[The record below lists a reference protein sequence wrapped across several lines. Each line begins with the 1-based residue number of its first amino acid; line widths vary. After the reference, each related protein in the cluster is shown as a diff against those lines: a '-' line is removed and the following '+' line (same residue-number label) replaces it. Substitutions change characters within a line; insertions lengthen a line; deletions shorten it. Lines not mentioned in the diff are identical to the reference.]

1 MHIRLVTDYRRAS
14 RKGTTEGNTLFT
26 ESPEPCTPP
35 AFAHRRALSYTLR
48 TGRDAT
54 RMKVEGGW
62 MDGDTDSLRGRLTF
76 LDRSDTPFVQN
87 RTAMVLLAAA
97 TIAVMSW
104 LDSRYGSYISFTAL
118 YLIPVAVV
126 AWYIGRNGARI
137 AALVAGLAKVAADLF
152 TAVTPQPAVAV
163 VWNAA
168 TIIVLSMVVG
178 EVLTRLHAALDA
190 EHDLVR
196 TDALSALP
204 NTRSFHEL
212 AVIELERARR
222 YRRTFTIAVMDLDHF
237 KSVND
242 TLGHDVGDRLI
253 RDVAHAL
260 RSNLR
265 KVDVVARLGGDEFTL
280 MLPETDAEQAQMAL
294 SHVRIALRGL
304 DDAYGP
310 DVKASIGAVTF
321 RTAPETVGDMLRLAD
336 TAMYRAKSAGRD
348 RIEAITMP
356 EDVTRLE
363 ELEITA
369 MHEAVAEPE
378 PAS

>member
-1 MHIRLVTDYRRAS
+1 
-14 RKGTTEGNTLFT
+14 
-26 ESPEPCTPP
+26 
-35 AFAHRRALSYTLR
+35 
-48 TGRDAT
+48 
-54 RMKVEGGW
+54 
-62 MDGDTDSLRGRLTF
+62 MDRDTDSLRGRLAF
-76 LDRSDTPFVQN
+76 LDRSDTPLVQN
-87 RTAMVLLAAA
+87 RTAMVLLAIA

-104 LDSRYGSYISFTAL
+104 LNSRYGSYISFTAL

-126 AWYIGRNGARI
+126 AWYIGRAGGRV

-163 VWNAA
+163 IWNAA

-190 EHDLVR
+190 EHDLAR
-196 TDALSALP
+196 TDALSGLP

-212 AVIELERARR
+212 AVVELERARR

-280 MLPETDAEQAQMAL
+280 MLPETDAEQAQVAL

-336 TAMYRAKSAGRD
+336 TAMYRAKAAGRD

-356 EDVTRLE
+356 EDATRLE

-369 MHEAVAEPE
+369 MHEAVPEPE

>member
-1 MHIRLVTDYRRAS
+1 
-14 RKGTTEGNTLFT
+14 
-26 ESPEPCTPP
+26 
-35 AFAHRRALSYTLR
+35 
-48 TGRDAT
+48 
-54 RMKVEGGW
+54 
-62 MDGDTDSLRGRLTF
+62 
-76 LDRSDTPFVQN
+76 
-87 RTAMVLLAAA
+87 
-97 TIAVMSW
+97 
-104 LDSRYGSYISFTAL
+104 
-118 YLIPVAVV
+118 
-126 AWYIGRNGARI
+126 
-137 AALVAGLAKVAADLF
+137 
-152 TAVTPQPAVAV
+152 
-163 VWNAA
+163 
-168 TIIVLSMVVG
+168 VLSMVVG

-190 EHDLVR
+190 EHDLAR
-196 TDALSALP
+196 TDALSGLP

-336 TAMYRAKSAGRD
+336 TAMYRAKAAGRD

>member
-1 MHIRLVTDYRRAS
+1 MDRDTNSFRERL
-14 RKGTTEGNTLFT
+14 G
-26 ESPEPCTPP
+26 
-35 AFAHRRALSYTLR
+35 
-48 TGRDAT
+48 
-54 RMKVEGGW
+54 
-62 MDGDTDSLRGRLTF
+62 F
-76 LDRSDTPFVQN
+76 LDTSDTPLIKN
-87 RTAMVLLAAA
+87 RTAMVLLAIA

-126 AWYIGRNGARI
+126 AWYIGRSGGRV
-137 AALVAGLAKVAADLF
+137 AALIAGLAKVVADLF
-152 TAVTPQPAVAV
+152 TAVTPQPAIAV

-168 TIIVLSMVVG
+168 TIIILSMVVG

-190 EHDLVR
+190 EHDLAR
-196 TDALSALP
+196 TDALSGLP

-222 YRRTFTIAVMDLDHF
+222 YHRTFTLAVMDLDHF

-260 RSNLR
+260 RANLR
-265 KVDVVARLGGDEFTL
+265 RVDVVARLGGDEFTL
-280 MLPETDAEQAQMAL
+280 MLPETDAEQAQVAL

-304 DDAYGP
+304 DDRYGP

-321 RTAPETVGDMLRLAD
+321 RTSPETVGDMLRLAD
-336 TAMYRAKSAGRD
+336 TAMYRAKAAGRD
-348 RIEAITMP
+348 RVEAITIP
-356 EDVTRLE
+356 EDATRLA
-363 ELEITA
+363 ELEMTA
-369 MHEAVAEPE
+369 MHETAPE
-378 PAS
+378 ASPQATT